1 MIFRVVALSVM
12 CAISTLAMEIS
23 VGDPFPELR
32 GEYLNGKD
40 AVMPGDANG
49 KVALLLLGFTYKS
62 RFPVEAWT
70 KRFREEFEK
79 NSHVTFYEIPMIGGM
94 ARLGKWF
101 IDSGM
106 RRGTPKADQG
116 NVITVYGGT
125 DAWKQRLGVKNDEWA
140 YLVLLDSS
148 GKIAWRYSGPF
159 DDAKYPELAEQVK
172 RLVGP

>member
-1 MIFRVVALSVM
+1 
-12 CAISTLAMEIS
+12 MEIS

-79 NSHVTFYEIPMIGGM
+79 KLARHVLRDSHDRWHGST
-94 ARLGKWF
+94 GK
-101 IDSGM
+101 M
-106 RRGTPKADQG
+106 VHR
-116 NVITVYGGT
+116 
-125 DAWKQRLGVKNDEWA
+125 
-140 YLVLLDSS
+140 
-148 GKIAWRYSGPF
+148 
-159 DDAKYPELAEQVK
+159 
-172 RLVGP
+172 